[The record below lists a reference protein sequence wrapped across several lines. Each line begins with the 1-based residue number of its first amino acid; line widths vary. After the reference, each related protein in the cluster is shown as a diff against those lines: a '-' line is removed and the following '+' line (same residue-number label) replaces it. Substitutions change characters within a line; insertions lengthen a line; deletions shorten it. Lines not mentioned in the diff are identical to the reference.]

1 MRNLIAAFALVAMFA
16 APSVAGDDKAKTTEA
31 EQVETKKRAPVMKA
45 VGVKAIDKVGGDGII
60 EKGAKAKVITK

>member
-1 MRNLIAAFALVAMFA
+1 MRKLFAAFALLAMIA
-16 APSVAGDDKAKTTEA
+16 APAVAGNDEVKKTEA
-31 EQVETKKRAPVMKA
+31 EQAEKKERTPVKKA